1 MKRLIGIAA
10 LVLAACSGEAGPGP
24 ILIET
29 QGIPLYPDNADR
41 LDVGQLEY
49 RGGLVLS
56 SDDETFGGLSAM
68 EIEGERLLAISDSAY
83 WLTAHL
89 EFDDEGW
96 LIGLS
101 RTFYAPMLG
110 EDGVHLTGDAADAEG
125 LVPLGNGAYAVSF
138 EREHRIDRYD
148 ISPDWSGV
156 AVAMPSPLP
165 VPPGTDRLRANGGIE
180 ALAVAENGIWAIIEF
195 PIVEGR
201 PHSLWRM
208 SNGQEPQVIDY
219 RAPEGFGVTGMIAW
233 EEFLLV
239 LERFYARDIG
249 NRIRITRLDARL
261 LGNPDDSLT
270 ARPRM
275 EVLAELE
282 PGMTIDNL
290 EGIAIAE
297 VHGEVRLFVLSDDN
311 YNPGQ
316 RTLLLSFALREGGQ
330 QQTEAE

>member
-10 LVLAACSGEAGPGP
+10 LVLAACSGEPGPGP
-24 ILIET
+24 ILIATESV
-29 QGIPLYPDNADR
+29 PLYPDEPER
-41 LDVGQLEY
+41 LDVGALEY
-49 RGGLVLS
+49 RGGLILS

-68 EIEGERLLAISDSAY
+68 EIEGPRLLAISDSAY

-101 RTFYAPMLG
+101 RAFYAPMLG
-110 EDGVHLTGDAADAEG
+110 TDGVHLTGDAADAEG
-125 LVPLGNGAYAVSF
+125 LAPLGDGAYAVSF

-148 ISPDWSGV
+148 ISPDWSGI
-156 AVAMPSPLP
+156 AIATPTPLP
-165 VPPGTDRLRANGGIE
+165 APPGTDRLRENGGIE
-180 ALAVAENGIWAIIEF
+180 ALAMAENGYWASIEY

-208 SNGQEPQVIDY
+208 SNGQEPQVVDY
-219 RAPEGFGVTGMIAW
+219 RAVEGFGITGLAGG
-233 EEFLLV
+233 EDFLLV

-249 NRIRITRLDARL
+249 NRIRITRLDTDPRD
-261 LGNPDDSLT
+261 NRDRSLT
-270 ARPRM
+270 AQSLT
-275 EVLAELE
+275 EVLAVLE

-290 EGIAIAE
+290 EGIAITA
-297 VHGEVRLFVLSDDN
+297 VHGEMRLFVLSDDN

-316 RTLLLSFALREGGQ
+316 RTLLLSFAF
-330 QQTEAE
+330 TE